1 MISYNTE
8 LAKKF
13 IHFFP
18 AATYRQTWMNFLANL
33 ILPIM
38 QIPLWQVIL
47 QVSSYFMLTEMN
59 WELCPWKDIFE
70 EESIKLVDSE
80 VQERVSRKEANW
92 KGETEVAPEKKSIFL
107 KKYFLFIV
115 YFWLCWVLVAA
126 QAFLWLQGTGAS
138 HLVASP
144 VAGHR
149 RKGAWACLGSVA
161 VSHGLCCSMASDIFP
176 DQGSNPCPLHW
187 QVKHFYHRATRE
199 AFKIPILQ
207 FAVRLY
213 FLERLMSS
221 CQDVSEQGSFS

>member
-18 AATYRQTWMNFLANL
+18 AATYGQTWMNFLANL

-47 QVSSYFMLTEMN
+47 QVSSHFMLTEMN
-59 WELCPWKDIFE
+59 WELCPWKDILKE
-70 EESIKLVDSE
+70 ENIKLVDSE

-92 KGETEVAPEKKSIFL
+92 KGETEVASEKNIYFFKKIF
-107 KKYFLFIV
+107 FIYCLLLAV
-115 YFWLCWVLVAA
+115 LGLGCCAGFPLVAGNRG
-126 QAFLWLQGTGAS
+126 FSFGG
-138 HLVASP
+138 SP

-149 RKGAWACLGSVA
+149 REGAWACLGSVA

-176 DQGSNPCPLHW
+176 DQGSNPCPLRW

-199 AFKIPILQ
+199 ASKIPILQ